1 MRSDERSNDLPSAV
15 AGRRR
20 FLRSGL
26 TAGAAVAVVGLS
38 RKSGWS
44 QTGVLPLVGVYPLS
58 GTYAEVG
65 RDQDRGSR
73 LALED
78 WGGKLQGRTIE
89 YIAVDD
95 ENSPGTAVRK
105 IQGLIE
111 TKGIRYIQG
120 AASSSIGLAIS
131 QLAAQRRAMYW
142 TSVGA
147 DDITGAK
154 CNKYTFR
161 WSLAT
166 YGAVRGTV
174 PAIAQ
179 RHPEAKRWYTLTP
192 AYVFGDSL
200 LKNEQQV
207 FKDLGVEHVGNASHP
222 LGEREFSGHITRIMA
237 AKPDVVVANNFA
249 GDTVQFLRQA
259 REFGLTQKAKVLIV
273 WGGGLSEF
281 QAIGADTLA
290 GVYVGT
296 QFWHD
301 IPVPLVREINERYR
315 KKHGESV
322 SYVSMSSYTHVR
334 LILDAISRARS
345 DALSA
350 TIPALEGFDYD
361 GPTGR
366 EKIRAFDH
374 QVAKNYF
381 VLRGKTKAGMRD
393 PEDFFEVIGSRSAV
407 PSETESECKMGN
419 L

>member
-1 MRSDERSNDLPSAV
+1 MTSPGRSSDRSPAAV
-15 AGRRR
+15 PRRR
-20 FLRSGL
+20 FLKSGL
-26 TAGAAVAVVGLS
+26 TAGTAVAVVGLS

-44 QTGVLPLVGVYPLS
+44 QTGVLPMIGVYPLS

-73 LALED
+73 LALDD

-111 TKGIRYIQG
+111 TKGVRYIQG

-166 YGAVRGTV
+166 YGAARGTV
-174 PAIAQ
+174 PAVAQ
-179 RHPEAKRWYTLTP
+179 RHPQAKRWYTLTP

-200 LKNEQQV
+200 LKNELQL
-207 FKDLGVEHVGNASHP
+207 FKELGVEHVGNAAHP
-222 LGEREFSGHITRIMA
+222 LGEREFSGHITRMMA
-237 AKPDVVVANNFA
+237 AKPDVIVVNNFA

-259 REFGLTQKAKVLIV
+259 REFGVTQKASVLVV

-281 QAIGADTLA
+281 KAIGADTLA

-301 IPVPLVREINERYR
+301 IPVAVVREVNERYR

-322 SYVSMSSYTHVR
+322 SYVSMSSYTHMR
-334 LILDAISRARS
+334 LILDAINRAKS

-350 TIPALEGFDYD
+350 TIPALEGFEYD

-381 VLRGKTKAGMRD
+381 VLRGKNKADMRD
-393 PEDFFEVIGSRSAV
+393 AEDFFEVIGSRSAL
-407 PSETESECKMGN
+407 PSEAESECKMGS

>member
-1 MRSDERSNDLPSAV
+1 MTAAGHAGATWSSAV
-15 AGRRR
+15 DRRR
-20 FLRSGL
+20 FLTSTMTGS
-26 TAGAAVAVVGLS
+26 AAVAVVGLTP
-38 RKSGWS
+38 KSGS
-44 QTGVLPLVGVYPLS
+44 AQGGALPLVGVYPLS

-73 LALED
+73 LALDD
-78 WGGKLQGRTIE
+78 WGGKVHGRSIE

-105 IQGLIE
+105 IQSLIE
-111 TKGIRYIQG
+111 TKGVRYIQG
-120 AASSSIGLAIS
+120 AASSSIGLAVS
-131 QLAAQRRAMYW
+131 QLAGQRRAMYW

-166 YGAVRGTV
+166 YGAARGTV
-174 PAIAQ
+174 PLIAQ
-179 RHPEAKRWYTLTP
+179 RHPEARRWYTLTP

-200 LKNEQQV
+200 LKNEAQL
-207 FKDLGVEHVGNASHP
+207 FKELGLDHVGNASHP
-222 LGEREFSGHITRIMA
+222 LGEREFSGHITKIMA
-237 AKPDVVVANNFA
+237 ARPDVVVANNFA

-259 REFGLTQKAKVLIV
+259 REFGLTKKAKVLVV

-281 QAIGADTLA
+281 KAIGADTLE

-301 IPVPLVREINERYR
+301 IPVPLVREVNARYR
-315 KKHGESV
+315 QKYGESV
-322 SYVSMSSYTHVR
+322 SYVSMSSYTHIR
-334 LILDAISRARS
+334 LILDAIARTKS

-350 TIPALEGFDYD
+350 TIPALEGYEYE
-361 GPTGR
+361 GPTGP

-381 VLRGKTKAGMRD
+381 VLLGKNKASMRD
-393 PEDFFEVIGSRSAV
+393 GEDFFDVIGSRSAL
-407 PSETESECKMGN
+407 PSQAESECKLGS